1 MANYTQNRT
10 LFSDV
15 EPDPAKFII
24 ESERHGIPQARHRLI
39 LLGVRS
45 DLGAAPFPLPISE
58 HRPSLWSVI
67 GNLPKVRSRLS
78 NREDSGEAWAR
89 AIKQSRGSKLSAD
102 GSIDQDVW
110 RALRMTFGKLTP
122 SLDVGGEFVASR
134 AIPRWQRTWFY
145 DPKLQGVCNHSS
157 RSHIVADLWRYIF
170 AACFAQVRG
179 RSPLLTDF
187 PKSLPD
193 HQNLSNVGAELV
205 FADRFRVQVKH
216 RPSTTI
222 VSHISQDGHY
232 LIYRIPFNAEVSP

>member
-1 MANYTQNRT
+1 M
-10 LFSDV
+10 

-45 DLGAAPFPLPISE
+45 DLGAAPFPLPISK

-187 PKSLPD
+187 PKSY
-193 HQNLSNVGAELV
+193 
-205 FADRFRVQVKH
+205 FRIIRTCQTSALNWFLLTDSAF
-216 RPSTTI
+216 RSSTDPRRR
-222 VSHISQDGHY
+222 SCRISLKMG
-232 LIYRIPFNAEVSP
+232 ITSFTRIPFNAEVSP